1 MGKKNKNKEKISG
14 SVKTAMKT
22 EKKLSAKQ
30 KKELAAIGEDDIEKI
45 VAQIEK
51 DEAKRLKVVEAVI
64 DQPSRRLNFT
74 LSAHPFKDE
83 LIMIGGEFFD
93 GQKTT
98 VYGDMFFYNINK
110 KTWTVMK
117 APGAPPPR
125 CGHQTCTT
133 SNNKGEIWVFG
144 GEFTSP
150 SQSQFYHY
158 KDLWVYH
165 IVDKK
170 WEKITAT
177 GGPSARSGHRMVYGK
192 KQLIVFGG
200 FHDNLR
206 DFKYYN
212 DLHIFDM
219 TEYKWNK
226 IDLTGSI
233 PAPRSGCI
241 VLPMSDNKIMVY
253 GGYSKERV
261 KKDVDKG
268 QIHTDMFVIAQ
279 DKHDKTGLKWKSLM
293 VKQSG
298 IKFPPR
304 CSSSGILINQNFA
317 YVFGGVCD
325 DDDDNDDEELNGT
338 FYNDL
343 FALDMEK
350 YQWKSINLSGK
361 KDPSLK
367 KRRRKQDDD
376 DDDDDANDD
385 EDNKEEMEITKTE
398 PTVVTSDDGIF
409 TVTLGPALSSTT
421 NSIEE
426 KKNNVFTPCPRI
438 SSGMVVK
445 NNILYLYGGMYEDGD
460 RQCTLNDFYS
470 LDIHK
475 LDEWQTIT
483 TDDLSSVTWLDSDS
497 DDSGSDDSG
506 DTDTDNDNDDEDK
519 EDMEV
524 DD

>member
-1 MGKKNKNKEKISG
+1 
-14 SVKTAMKT
+14 
-22 EKKLSAKQ
+22 
-30 KKELAAIGEDDIEKI
+30 
-45 VAQIEK
+45 
-51 DEAKRLKVVEAVI
+51 
-64 DQPSRRLNFT
+64 
-74 LSAHPFKDE
+74 
-83 LIMIGGEFFD
+83 MIGGEFFD
-93 GQKTT
+93 GQKTS

-110 KTWTVMK
+110 KTWTVIK

-268 QIHTDMFVIAQ
+268 QVHTDMFVIAQ
-279 DKHDKTGLKWKSLM
+279 DKHDKTGLKWKSIM
-293 VKQSG
+293 VKQTG
-298 IKFPPR
+298 IKFHPR

-317 YVFGGVCD
+317 YVFGGVYD
-325 DDDDNDDEELNGT
+325 DNDDNDDEELNGT

-343 FALDMEK
+343 LALDMEK

-367 KRRRKQDDD
+367 KRRRKQDDGED
-376 DDDDDANDD
+376 DGDNDD
-385 EDNKEEMEITKTE
+385 EDDKEDKEEMEVTKTE

-460 RQCTLNDFYS
+460 RQYTLNDFYS
-470 LDIHK
+470 LGNILFKLIINLILVFIKNLIQLMYFALLDIHK
-475 LDEWQTIT
+475 LDEWQTII
-483 TDDLSSVTWLDSDS
+483 TDDLSSITWLDSDDSDNSDNSES
-497 DDSGSDDSG
+497 DDSDDSG
-506 DTDTDNDNDDEDK
+506 DYDTDDDDK